1 MNKYIYLLS
10 FISSLNHFLLI
21 YFSSLISTYEL
32 GIFSL
37 INSIFIILIPT
48 ARFDGS
54 FLYISKLISKD
65 DLDIWSKKT
74 NGILTLI
81 LTITNLI
88 LIINSKFLALSLILL
103 NFLNLYISW
112 YVDLKNPEKRLIK
125 GYNYIFKK
133 EVFINQI
140 LFRFT
145 LQILL
150 LIILI
155 STGKFTSEKLNL
167 FLKLFIFLE
176 IIILYSL
183 SIFKIGLKINFKKRQ
198 FPPLKYFINIL
209 LRKAEGSMLN
219 FSIAL
224 ISGINSLGSIQ
235 LAISFSRTL
244 QLFVNQSL
252 RLEYVN
258 LFSKKF
264 LDKVL
269 NLSIF
274 SYLIY
279 LLFPILFILL
289 DSNLNILNYQFDPLI
304 FVLLCIYSGN
314 KNTKNL
320 IQHLGIV
327 FKEINS
333 IIRFSII
340 LITINLLLILSLLLL
355 NNYFTIPLS
364 YILLIFISVDLLCTF
379 LKLFNNYKLSQSR

>member
-1 MNKYIYLLS
+1 MNKYIYLFTL
-10 FISSLNHFLLI
+10 ISSLNHFLLI
-21 YFSSLISTYEL
+21 YFSSLISTFEL

-48 ARFDGS
+48 AKFDGS

-65 DLDIWSKKT
+65 DLNIWSKKT
-74 NGILTLI
+74 NGILTLF
-81 LTITNLI
+81 LTITTLI
-88 LIINSKFLALSLILL
+88 LIINSNFLALSLILL

-112 YVDLKNPEKRLIK
+112 FVDLKNPEKRLIK

-133 EVFINQI
+133 DELINQI

-150 LIILI
+150 LIIL
-155 STGKFTSEKLNL
+155 SNTGKFTLETLNL
-167 FLKLFIFLE
+167 FLKLFVLLE
-176 IIILYSL
+176 ITILYSL
-183 SIFKIGLKINFKKRQ
+183 SIFKIGLKINFTKSE
-198 FPPLKYFINIL
+198 FPPFKYFVNIL
-209 LRKAEGSMLN
+209 LKKAEGSMLN
-219 FSIAL
+219 FAIAL

-244 QLFVNQSL
+244 QLFVINSL

-264 LDKVL
+264 LNKVL

-279 LLFPILFILL
+279 LLFPILFIIL
-289 DSNLNILNYQFDPLI
+289 DSKLDILNYQFDPLI

-314 KNTKNL
+314 KNTKHL

-333 IIRFSII
+333 IIRFSIN
-340 LITINLLLILSLLLL
+340 LITINLLLIFSLLLIK
-355 NNYFTIPLS
+355 NYFTIPLN
-364 YILLIFISVDLLCTF
+364 YILLIFISVDLFCTI
-379 LKLFNNYKLSQSR
+379 LKLLNNYKLSQSR